1 MNSFIKSLMDERNLK
16 QKDLATIL
24 GISSAAISSWKD
36 DINGISAEHIYSLSK
51 IFHVTVDELLEGKR
65 TGESLEDKWKREYD
79 INEEFARNAMEFQD
93 KEDLLQC
100 LEIVAKANDRFFML
114 LEKKIKGRISDTET
128 KELDYLKQFYQLKTS
143 RTHLF
148 NNIFINGLPVNNI
161 KLMDIIKAKIGE
173 ENQAA
178 ILWEM
183 KNVCKIVDFGIDQS
197 ILDDF
202 DDDIFYAWYN
212 ILTPVE
218 KDEIINAEYNRNR
231 GKSQRV
237 EYLYELIKRGG
248 KLLYIPKDLNL
259 INYDYKDLEKFKDK
273 EHLSELDKAQAVIY
287 EIYDSYSLATYEQ
300 YQALINFPRM
310 RQIEMEAKYKRKD
323 PIKYWEYLKKNE
335 VVI

>member
-1 MNSFIKSLMDERNLK
+1 MNSFIKNLMDERNLK

-36 DINGISAEHIYSLSK
+36 DINGVSTEHLFSLSK
-51 IFHVTVDELLEGKR
+51 IFHVTVDELLAGKR
-65 TGESLEDKWKREYD
+65 TGESLEDKWRREYD
-79 INEEFARNAMEFQD
+79 INEKMARIAMEFQD

-100 LEIVAKANDRFFML
+100 LEIVAKANDRFFVL

-128 KELDYLKQFYQLKTS
+128 KELEYLNQFYETKAD
-143 RTHLF
+143 RNYLF
-148 NNIFINGLPVNNI
+148 TDVQIYKKDVKNITL
-161 KLMDIIKAKIGE
+161 LDIVKAKLGE
-173 ENQAA
+173 ENHKA

-183 KNVCKIVDFGIDQS
+183 KNIFKITDFGIDQS

-202 DDDIFYAWYN
+202 DDEVFYAWYN
-212 ILTPVE
+212 VLTPVE
-218 KDEIINAEYNRNR
+218 KDEIINAEYNQNR

-248 KLLYIPKDLNL
+248 QLLYTPKDLNRA
-259 INYDYKDLEKFKDK
+259 NYDTKDLEKFKDK
-273 EHLSELDKAQAVIY
+273 KQVLELDKAQAAVY
-287 EIYDSYSLATYEQ
+287 EIYDNYSLATYEQ

-310 RQIEMEAKYKRKD
+310 RQIEMETKYKRKD

-335 VVI
+335 VLI

>member
-16 QKDLATIL
+16 QKDLALIL
-24 GISSAAISSWKD
+24 GISPAAISSWKD
-36 DINGISAEHIYSLSK
+36 DVNDISTEHLYSLSK
-51 IFHVTVDELLEGKR
+51 IFHVTVDELLEEKR

-79 INEEFARNAMEFQD
+79 INENMARMAMEFQD

-100 LEIVAKANDRFFML
+100 LEIVAKANDRFFVL
-114 LEKKIKGRISDTET
+114 LEKKIKGRISDTEI
-128 KELDYLKQFYQLKTS
+128 KELEYLNQFYETKAD
-143 RTHLF
+143 RNYLF
-148 NNIFINGLPVNNI
+148 TDVQIYNKDVGNITL
-161 KLMDIIKAKIGE
+161 LDIVKAKLGE
-173 ENQAA
+173 ENHEA

-183 KNVCKIVDFGIDQS
+183 KNIFKITDFDIDQS

-202 DDDIFYAWYN
+202 DDEVFYAWYN

-218 KDEIINAEYNRNR
+218 KDEIINVEYNRNR

-273 EHLSELDKAQAVIY
+273 EHLSELDKARAVVY
-287 EIYDSYSLATYEQ
+287 EIYDNYSLATYEQ
-300 YQALINFPRM
+300 YQALINLPRM
-310 RQIEMEAKYKRKD
+310 RQIEMEAKYKEKN
-323 PIKYWEYLKKNE
+323 PIKYWEYIKSNE
-335 VVI
+335 VLI